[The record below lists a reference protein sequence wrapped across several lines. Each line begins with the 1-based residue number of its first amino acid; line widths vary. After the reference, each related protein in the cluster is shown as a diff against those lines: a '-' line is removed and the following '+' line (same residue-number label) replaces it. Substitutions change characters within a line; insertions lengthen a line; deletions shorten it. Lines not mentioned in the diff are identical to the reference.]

1 MPFIKQNWQMK
12 IGKNEKEQKTQRR
25 LKKITKRLQRSKK
38 LTMIS

>member
-12 IGKNEKEQKTQRR
+12 IAKNEKEQKTQRR